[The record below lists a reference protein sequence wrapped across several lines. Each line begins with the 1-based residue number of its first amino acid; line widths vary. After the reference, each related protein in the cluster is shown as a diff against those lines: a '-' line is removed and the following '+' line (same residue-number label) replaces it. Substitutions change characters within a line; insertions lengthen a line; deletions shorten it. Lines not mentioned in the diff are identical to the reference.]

1 MSQYRPNNN
10 NKAFIFDLD
19 GVIVD
24 TAKFH
29 FLAWRKLANDLG
41 FDFTEEQNEQLKGVS
56 RVESLKRIL
65 KWGNM
70 TLEEEEFQRQM
81 AMKNEN
87 YLSYVDK
94 MDAEEILPGVR
105 KILNYL
111 EAHGIPF
118 ALGSASKNARPI
130 LKKIDLYDKFDA
142 IVDGTDVS
150 KAKPDPEV
158 FLIAAE
164 KLETNPQNCVVFED
178 SVAGVQA
185 ANIGKMISVGIGE
198 KTVLREADYVFS
210 DFTEI
215 TIDFIENLLRNEN

>member
-1 MSQYRPNNN
+1 MET
-10 NKAFIFDLD
+10 NKGVIFDLD

-56 RVESLKRIL
+56 RVDSLKKIL
-65 KWGNM
+65 AWGEM
-70 TLEEEEFQRQM
+70 ELSEEEFKRQM
-81 AMKNEN
+81 ALKNEN
-87 YLSYVDK
+87 YLSYVEE
-94 MDAEEILPGVR
+94 MDEQEILPGVQ
-105 KILNYL
+105 KVIDFLIENKV
-111 EAHGIPF
+111 PF
-118 ALGSASKNARPI
+118 ALGSASKNARTI
-130 LKKIDLYDKFDA
+130 LEKVNLLDEFDA

-150 KAKPDPEV
+150 KAKPNPEV

-164 KLETNPQNCVVFED
+164 KLNIKPENSIVFED

-185 ANIGKMISVGIGE
+185 ANNASMISIGIGE
-198 KTVLREADYVFS
+198 KRTLGEAHYVFN

-215 TIDFIENLLRNEN
+215 DINFIKELLEK

>member
-1 MSQYRPNNN
+1 MSNH
-10 NKAFIFDLD
+10 KAFIFDLD

-70 TLEEEEFQRQM
+70 ELAEDEFQRQM

-87 YLSYVDK
+87 YLSYVNE
-94 MDAEEILPGVR
+94 MDDNEVLPGVQ
-105 KILNYL
+105 KVLDYL
-111 EAHGIPF
+111 TENKIPF

-130 LKKIDLYDKFDA
+130 LKKINLYDKFDA

-158 FLIAAE
+158 FLIAAD
-164 KLETNPQNCVVFED
+164 KLNTTPQECVVFED

-185 ANIGKMISVGIGE
+185 ANIGKMTSVGIGDSD
-198 KTVLREADYVFS
+198 VLKEADHIFK

-215 TIDFIENLLRNEN
+215 NIEFIENLLRKDN

>member
-1 MSQYRPNNN
+1 MSNH
-10 NKAFIFDLD
+10 KAFIFDLD

-70 TLEEEEFQRQM
+70 ELAEDEFQRQM

-87 YLSYVDK
+87 YLSYVNE
-94 MDAEEILPGVR
+94 MDDNEVLPGV
-105 KILNYL
+105 KKVLDYL
-111 EAHGIPF
+111 TENKIPF

-130 LKKIDLYDKFDA
+130 LKKINLYDKFDA

-158 FLIAAE
+158 FLIAAD
-164 KLETNPQNCVVFED
+164 KLNTTPQECVVFED

-185 ANIGKMISVGIGE
+185 ANIGKMTSVGIGDSD
-198 KTVLREADYVFS
+198 VLKEADHIFK

-215 TIDFIENLLRNEN
+215 NIEFIENLLRKDN